1 MDFNKLERTFSD
13 FIINLVGPNA
23 ERDKERNDKYTI
35 IKSIMEKL
43 FYEIRN
49 NTSCSSLYSISECH
63 SINF

>member
-35 IKSIMEKL
+35 IKSIMEKSIKKVSGL
-43 FYEIRN
+43 TLTSYLLN
-49 NTSCSSLYSISECH
+49 NIHHKIPY
-63 SINF
+63 